1 MALLPKDRFSALFTT
16 GLQVHQPST
25 GSALSVISKS
35 LCQNCFVLLLVA
47 CKGRINMHFS
57 RDNFPSFTSKTL
69 NPKEGILFILEML
82 RNIDSDWHLYSSTG
96 SGISEVQE

>member
-1 MALLPKDRFSALFTT
+1 
-16 GLQVHQPST
+16 
-25 GSALSVISKS
+25 
-35 LCQNCFVLLLVA
+35 
-47 CKGRINMHFS
+47 MHFS

-96 SGISEVQE
+96 SSISEVQEWYSDTEASDFLLFNFTDIVCSMYSIIYLIFLNFILSNIASVINIFVS